1 MRSRPATRRG
11 MMRTGEG
18 SEGMRGA
25 RRGLRK
31 RPGRERVAIRPRS
44 KPTPTAWPPGA
55 ATEALDRSDDPNR
68 GTVIWQ
74 AFSERTIFLRVNPIC
89 SCFVRIF
96 ELNSGFL
103 CIAGVDS
110 RISHQLAWGDFAQC

>member
-55 ATEALDRSDDPNR
+55 ATEALDVHELSD
-68 GTVIWQ
+68 
-74 AFSERTIFLRVNPIC
+74 RTILTVERLFGKHSP
-89 SCFVRIF
+89 SEQFF
-96 ELNSGFL
+96 
-103 CIAGVDS
+103 
-110 RISHQLAWGDFAQC
+110 